1 MNLHFEQKGM
11 FLDGEF
17 SSYLI
22 ISSMPM
28 VATYRP
34 RQGHRTNYFVREN
47 RESVLWKTECFFG
60 TPVPKF
66 WWQFCENQ
74 GRKNFVLASCSST
87 YVQDWTQLQIWQILR
102 FFVELYKIYKNLLP
116 QRFFGTLCWNLQFYA
131 NRPASTGL
139 RILQN
144 LQNLRFFATFTI
156 FQ

>member
-47 RESVLWKTECFFG
+47 RESVL
-60 TPVPKF
+60 
-66 WWQFCENQ
+66 
-74 GRKNFVLASCSST
+74 
-87 YVQDWTQLQIWQILR
+87 
-102 FFVELYKIYKNLLP
+102 
-116 QRFFGTLCWNLQFYA
+116 
-131 NRPASTGL
+131 
-139 RILQN
+139 
-144 LQNLRFFATFTI
+144 
-156 FQ
+156 